1 MSDIAP
7 LSPAAPLGAPPQAP
21 PPPAAPS
28 PAAPPAAPSPAAPP
42 AAPAREAGAAAEP
55 ADAPDDRRL
64 ISSDFET
71 FLRMLTTQVVNQDPL
86 NPMDSTE
93 FAVQLATFSTVEQQV
108 KTNELLGQLASSGLS
123 QVAGWV
129 GMEGRAAV
137 PARYEGQALTV
148 ETEPSAEAQRAEL
161 VVANAFGSV
170 VDRFDI
176 TVQGGPVDWPGAGG
190 GNVAFEPGTYQFEV
204 VSYDASGQA
213 LDRTVP
219 EVYGRIT
226 EVRAGADGTEVVFA
240 SGEAVPT
247 SEIDA
252 IREARPAT

>member
-1 MSDIAP
+1 MSDTAP
-7 LSPAAPLGAPPQAP
+7 LSPAAPPGAPPPQAP
-21 PPPAAPS
+21 PS
-28 PAAPPAAPSPAAPP
+28 PATAARA
-42 AAPAREAGAAAEP
+42 AGAAPET
-55 ADAPDDRRL
+55 ADASNDRRL

-71 FLRMLTTQVVNQDPL
+71 FLSMLTTQVVNQDPL

-137 PARYEGQALTV
+137 PARYEGKALTV
-148 ETEPSAEAQRAEL
+148 ETAPTAEAQRAEL
-161 VVANAFGSV
+161 VIANAFGSV

-176 TVQGGPVDWPGAGG
+176 AVQGGAVDWPRAGG

-240 SGEAVPT
+240 SGEAVPA

-252 IREARPAT
+252 IRETRPAT

>member
-1 MSDIAP
+1 MSDTAP
-7 LSPAAPLGAPPQAP
+7 LSPAAPLGALPQAAP
-21 PPPAAPS
+21 PPT
-28 PAAPPAAPSPAAPP
+28 
-42 AAPAREAGAAAEP
+42 APAQAAGAAPET
-55 ADAPDDRRL
+55 ADASDDRRL

-137 PARYEGQALTV
+137 PARYEGKALTV
-148 ETEPSAEAQRAEL
+148 ETAPTAEAWRAEL
-161 VVANAFGSV
+161 VIANAFGSV

-176 TVQGGPVDWPGAGG
+176 AVQGGPVDWPGGS

-226 EVRAGADGTEVVFA
+226 EVRAGADGTEVVFS
-240 SGEAVPT
+240 SGEAVPA

-252 IREARPAT
+252 IREARPAA

>member
-1 MSDIAP
+1 MSDTAP

-21 PPPAAPS
+21 PPPAA
-28 PAAPPAAPSPAAPP
+28 AARS
-42 AAPAREAGAAAEP
+42 AGAAPET
-55 ADAPDDRRL
+55 ADASDDRRL

-137 PARYEGQALTV
+137 PARYEGNALTV
-148 ETEPSAEAQRAEL
+148 ETAPTAEARRAEL
-161 VVANAFGSV
+161 VIANAFGSV

-176 TVQGGPVDWPGAGG
+176 AVQGGPVDWPGGG
-190 GNVAFEPGTYQFEV
+190 GTVAFEPGTYQFEV
-204 VSYDASGQA
+204 VSYDASGQV

-240 SGEAVPT
+240 SGEAVPA

-252 IREARPAT
+252 IREAQPAT